1 MIKLSDLYIYPIK
14 SLGGIRVDQ
23 SRVLKPGLEYDRRW
37 MLVDL
42 DGNFLSQRSLPKM
55 ALLAMEWNSGGFL
68 IKDKLNPK
76 ENIPLPLQPK
86 TDIIKKVRIWN
97 DEVEGILVDPAISR
111 WLQSKLQTPC
121 ELVFMPITTIRPI
134 EEKYAVSDES
144 LSFADAMP
152 YLLISQASLDYLN
165 TKLKIPI
172 PMDRFRPNLV
182 VSGTEPFEEDL
193 WDCIQIGSVRFK
205 ITKPCARCVMTTVS
219 QESAQSGK
227 EPLAT
232 LSTFRKVGNNIF
244 FGQNM
249 IPLDDGIISQ
259 HDEVKLIKKNIEKTN
274 KIRPK

>member
-1 MIKLSDLYIYPIK
+1 MIKLSDIYIYPIK

-23 SRVLKPGLEYDRRW
+23 SCVLKPGLEYDRRW

-86 TDIIKKVRIWN
+86 TDFIKKVRIWN
-97 DEVEGILVDPAISR
+97 DEVEAILVDPAISR

-121 ELVFMPITTIRPI
+121 ELVFMPSTTIRPI
-134 EEKYAVSDES
+134 EEKYSVSDES
-144 LSFADAMP
+144 VSFADAMP

-182 VSGTEPFEEDL
+182 VSGTEPFDEDV
-193 WDCIQIGSVRFK
+193 WGVIQIGSVRFK

-219 QESAQSGK
+219 QESALSGK

-249 IPLDDGIISQ
+249 IPLDEGKIRQD
-259 HDEVKLIKKNIEKTN
+259 DEVKLIEKNKEKTN
-274 KIRPK
+274 SIYSK